1 MQVACAVE
9 RLCTVNLKESVDV
22 RGFRLGMTLADIK
35 NRFPGF
41 PVVGAN
47 SIGVARVE
55 IDGGYHS
62 NRLGIDLGRP
72 YLARVND
79 VVNLALPTKSR
90 LTIKSASDSKVGSF

>member
-1 MQVACAVE
+1 MRPVRLFLVCLITVMQVACAVE
-9 RLCTVNLKESVDV
+9 RQCTVNLKESVDV

-62 NRLGIDLGRP
+62 NRLGIDPAVRTL
-72 YLARVND
+72 RV
-79 VVNLALPTKSR
+79 
-90 LTIKSASDSKVGSF
+90 